1 MKDYIM
7 KNKRIISFI
16 LTAVM
21 MLSLLSAMYISG
33 NAANEVLTLKQGSTL
48 KLYSK
53 NGYKYVS
60 GMPFG
65 TKAAALSANFKGSVK
80 ITDDSGTELKD
91 TDVLANGYKVTLTS
105 SGDTA
110 YVIVQGDT
118 DNNGKITISDF
129 LRIKR
134 NFMGVFTLT
143 GVSLEAADVIG
154 DGIISSNDYLAI
166 KAHFKNGIMIN
177 SSFTNANLKD
187 DTPEPSGYDL
197 PFIPS

>member
-1 MKDYIM
+1 
-7 KNKRIISFI
+7 
-16 LTAVM
+16 M
-21 MLSLLSAMYISG
+21 MLSLLSAIYISG
-33 NAANEVLTLKQGSTL
+33 NAANDVLKLKQGSTL

-80 ITDDSGTELKD
+80 ITDNSGTELND

-110 YVIVQGDT
+110 YVIVQGDA
-118 DNNGKITISDF
+118 DSNGKITVSDY

-134 NFMGVFTLT
+134 HFMGVYTLS
-143 GVSLEAADVIG
+143 GLNLEAADVNG
-154 DGIISSNDYLAI
+154 DGIIGTDDYLAI
-166 KAHFKNGIMIN
+166 KVHFKSGIKIN

-187 DTPEPSGYDL
+187 DTPDPTGYTL